1 MKEAKAMLKKLAL
14 LFVIFSCFI
23 VSCDKYEMM
32 PPTSEGVLQEFPWR
46 KHADGGELVHVTQMG
61 NVNVGD
67 SNRNRLYLIDTSIQ
81 NSDIEIEVLMADNL
95 NMKIRLGC
103 VYQVIPNAGMDLVLN
118 YLGKVK
124 KVGGHHWGY
133 QVDLDDI
140 FKINILPS
148 FDLISRDIIGSY
160 SAKDFDVNVIK
171 DAIVLKLRKRLASIR
186 RPKVSIDNM
195 GKVSLNTGKDI
206 AITDC
211 IQIIAITI
219 GERTN
224 PQVVDNAITELAGAK
239 AELEQKET
247 ELEQE
252 EIIKQTAIVEAMHT
266 TEANKKI
273 TENWNERLRLY
284 LLQKM
289 LIDEIP
295 LAKNTKFVILSAEGN
310 IILGAK

>member
-1 MKEAKAMLKKLAL
+1 MLLRKIAL
-14 LFVIFSCFI
+14 LFVIISCFL

-46 KHADGGELVHVTQMG
+46 KHADGGELIHITQMG

-67 SNRNRLYLIDTSIQ
+67 SGNNRLYLIDTSIQ
-81 NSDIEIEVLMADNL
+81 NSEIEIEVLMEDNL
-95 NMKIRLGC
+95 NMKVKLGC
-103 VYQVIPNAGMDLVLN
+103 VYQVIPSAGIDLVLN

-124 KVGGHHWGY
+124 KVEGHHWAY
-133 QVDLDDI
+133 QVNLDGI
-140 FKINILPS
+140 FKINVLPS
-148 FDLISRDIIGSY
+148 FDLISRDVIGSY
-160 SAKDFDVNVIK
+160 RAKDLDVNIIK
-171 DAIVLKLRKRLASIR
+171 DAIVLKLRERLANTK
-186 RPKVSIDNM
+186 RPKVAIDDRGQVLLDS
-195 GKVSLNTGKDI
+195 GKNI

-211 IQIIAITI
+211 IQLIAITI

-224 PQVVDNAITELAGAK
+224 PPVVNNAITELAGAR

-247 ELEQE
+247 EFEQE
-252 EIIKQTAIVEAMHT
+252 EIIKQTSIVEAMHT

-295 LAKNTKFVILSAEGN
+295 LAKNTKFVILSSDGN
-310 IILGAK
+310 VILSTK